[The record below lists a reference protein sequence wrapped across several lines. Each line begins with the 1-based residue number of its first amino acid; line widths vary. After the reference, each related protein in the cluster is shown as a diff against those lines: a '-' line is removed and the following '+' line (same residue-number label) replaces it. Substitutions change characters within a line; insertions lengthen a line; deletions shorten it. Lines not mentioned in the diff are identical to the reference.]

1 MIVVDVSTS
10 DSSVLGAVTTG
21 VVALREDMKSQC
33 NTLIKVPSWLEEGL
47 SHK

>member
-21 VVALREDMKSQC
+21 VVALREDKKVSVIHR
-33 NTLIKVPSWLEEGL
+33 LKVPSWLEEGL